1 MVAIISIDSLL
12 SAEIIKKS
20 TFVVFYIINTHLIIV
35 KQKIL
40 ICDKIFHRVMK
51 MKENKFKEILKDL
64 RLEKDVK
71 QKDVARECDV
81 SPQCISQLEAGTRS
95 PTGTT
100 LVALANYFNCSI
112 DYLMGR
118 TDEYYNLEKM
128 LVQPH
133 NEKEASLLAN
143 FRKLPKDYQAHICSY
158 VCKLVGLH
166 SKEK

>member
-1 MVAIISIDSLL
+1 M
-12 SAEIIKKS
+12 
-20 TFVVFYIINTHLIIV
+20 
-35 KQKIL
+35 
-40 ICDKIFHRVMK
+40 R
-51 MKENKFKEILKDL
+51 ENKFKEILKDL

-118 TDEYYNLEKM
+118 TEEYVDIQKTP
-128 LVQPH
+128 VQH
-133 NEKEASLLAN
+133 NSENETALLAD
-143 FRKLPKDYQAHICSY
+143 FRKLPKDYQAHMLSY
-158 VCKLVGLH
+158 IRKLVALH
-166 SKEK
+166 NEEK

>member
-1 MVAIISIDSLL
+1 
-12 SAEIIKKS
+12 
-20 TFVVFYIINTHLIIV
+20 
-35 KQKIL
+35 
-40 ICDKIFHRVMK
+40 

-118 TDEYYNLEKM
+118 TEEDYDLQKM
-128 LVQPH
+128 PAQPY
-133 NEKEASLLAN
+133 NEKEALLLEN
-143 FRKLPKDYQAHICSY
+143 FRKLPKDYQAHIFSY
-158 VCKLVGLH
+158 IGKLVSLH
-166 SKEK
+166 NKEK

>member
-1 MVAIISIDSLL
+1 
-12 SAEIIKKS
+12 
-20 TFVVFYIINTHLIIV
+20 
-35 KQKIL
+35 
-40 ICDKIFHRVMK
+40 

-100 LVALANYFNCSI
+100 LFALANYFNCSI

-118 TDEYYNLEKM
+118 TEEDYDLGKNFTQHCSESEF
-128 LVQPH
+128 
-133 NEKEASLLAN
+133 SLLTN
-143 FRKLPKDYQAHICSY
+143 YRKLPKDYQAHILSY
-158 VCKLVGLH
+158 ICKLNALH
-166 SKEK
+166 SEEK